1 MPRRINISEARARLP
16 ELARYV
22 IDSPERVVMI
32 EHRDLADTLVLTTE
46 SHLDYLHTVI
56 RELRKQNGSE
66 FRLAGS
72 IQSDLSAEEL
82 EAELDAMRR
91 EQRRTDEER
100 LRSFGE

>member
-22 IDSPERVVMI
+22 IESPERVVLI
-32 EHRDLADTLVLTTE
+32 EHRDLPAPLALTTE
-46 SHLDYLHTVI
+46 AHLNYLHTVI
-56 RELRKQNGSE
+56 RELRKRNGSE

-82 EAELDAMRR
+82 EAELMAMRR
-91 EQRRTDEER
+91 EQQLADEAR
-100 LRSFGE
+100 IRSLTE

>member
-22 IDSPERVVMI
+22 IHSPERVVMI
-32 EHRDLADTLVLTTE
+32 EHRDLPDTLVLTTE
-46 SHLDYLHTVI
+46 SHLNYLHTVI

-82 EAELDAMRR
+82 EAELDSMRR
-91 EQRRTDEER
+91 EQRLADEKR